1 MRILSRS
8 SGYASALLLAAAA
21 ALAMP
26 AAAQASA
33 ALPGPPVVPCSS
45 SALVTAIRQ
54 ANSARFATLVLS
66 RGCNYVLTTAAA
78 PNDGLPA
85 VTGNIVILGSGGT
98 TISRSP
104 SAGNF
109 RIFDVEGGGRLV
121 LANLTVANGNS
132 GNEVGG
138 GIIDDDSTV
147 VLRNVRLTGNTAPS
161 GGGLAILNGGHAT
174 ISFSELDGNNATGFV
189 GGAID
194 SSSGDLFVDHSRITG
209 NTANLSGGGV
219 ATSDPGT
226 TRITSTVVAHNT
238 AGRVGGGIANGAT
251 MVLRGDRVVFNRA
264 GSGGG
269 GIFNGGTIVLRFT
282 LVAFNSPD
290 NCSPQGTIQG
300 CRH

>member
-1 MRILSRS
+1 MRIISRS
-8 SGYASALLLAAAA
+8 SGYASALLLAGTA
-21 ALAMP
+21 ALAAP

-45 SALVTAIRQ
+45 SALVAAIQQ

-66 RGCNYVLTTAAA
+66 RGCDYVLTTAASG
-78 PNDGLPA
+78 NDGLPPI
-85 VTGNIVILGSGGT
+85 TGTLVVLGSGGT
-98 TISRSP
+98 TISRSS
-104 SAGNF
+104 SAAF
-109 RIFDVEGGGRLV
+109 RIFDVAARGRLT
-121 LANLTVANGNS
+121 LANVTVANGNS

-138 GIIDDDSTV
+138 GIFDEGTV

-161 GGGLAILNGGHAT
+161 GGGMVVRDGAHAT
-174 ISFSELDGNNATGFV
+174 VSFSELDGNNAAAAA

-194 SSSGDLFVDHSRITG
+194 SSGDLVIDHSRVTGNTAHFFGGGVFTMSPGTSRITG
-209 NTANLSGGGV
+209 
-219 ATSDPGT
+219 
-226 TRITSTVVAHNT
+226 TVVARNV
-238 AGRVGGGIANGAT
+238 AGGQGGGISNGST

-269 GIFNGGTIVLRFT
+269 IFNGGTLSLRLT

-290 NCSPQGTIQG
+290 NCSPQGTIRG

>member
-8 SGYASALLLAAAA
+8 SGYACALLLAGTA

-26 AAAQASA
+26 AIAQASA
-33 ALPGPPVVPCSS
+33 ALPAPPVVPCSG
-45 SALVTAIRQ
+45 SALVAAIQQ

-66 RGCNYVLTTAAA
+66 RGCDYVLTKAVSGK
-78 PNDGLPA
+78 DGLPPI
-85 VTGNIVILGSGGT
+85 TGNLVVLGSGGT
-98 TISRSP
+98 TISRSS
-104 SAGNF
+104 SAAF
-109 RIFDVEGGGRLV
+109 RIFDVAAHARLA

-138 GIIDDDSTV
+138 GIIDEGTL

-161 GGGLAILNGGHAT
+161 GGGLEVQNGAHAT
-174 ISFSELDGNNATGFV
+174 ISFSELDGNNATGAV

-194 SSSGDLFVDHSRITG
+194 SSADLVVDHSRVTG
-209 NTANLSGGGV
+209 NTAHSFGGGV
-219 ATSDPGT
+219 FTSDPGT
-226 TRITSTVVAHNT
+226 SRITGTVVARNA
-238 AGRVGGGIANGAT
+238 AGSTGGGIVNTTGAT
-251 MVLRGDRVVFNRA
+251 TVLIGDRVVFNRA

-269 GIFNGGTIVLRFT
+269 IFNGGTIQLRFT

-290 NCSPQGTIQG
+290 NCSPQGTIRG